1 MVNQKLNDKLIARKA
16 ILNLAWVWGCF
27 LLRSNQLFGE
37 QLETIDFTGFR

>member
-1 MVNQKLNDKLIARKA
+1 MMHQKLNDELIERKA